1 MPSAV
6 AGAVNGTASYAAGN
20 SELGGPAAGCGFTIQ
35 GQVAVGKQLGTKA
48 RTRRRPWVSANG
60 ESVESVG
67 VSGVAGGNLYL
78 VAIKAPG
85 AVALSYQDLQSF
97 PDDGY
102 RRELVHGQLLVT
114 PSPAGRH
121 QRALMSLAYLLKA
134 ACPPDLE
141 VLPAPYDWKLAL
153 DTVFQP
159 DLMVIRAEDF
169 DPDGPLD
176 DATPLLVVEVLSPS
190 SRTTDLTLKRYEY
203 ERAGV
208 PAYWIM
214 DPDAPSLVV
223 LRLEAGRYL
232 EAGVVEG
239 ETAYEADWPYR
250 LRVIAS
256 ELVR

>member
-1 MPSAV
+1 MP
-6 AGAVNGTASYAAGN
+6 
-20 SELGGPAAGCGFTIQ
+20 
-35 GQVAVGKQLGTKA
+35 
-48 RTRRRPWVSANG
+48 ANG
-60 ESVESVG
+60 EGGESVAL
-67 VSGVAGGNLYL
+67 SGQVGGTLYL

-114 PSPAGRH
+114 PSPVGRH
-121 QRALMSLAYLLKA
+121 QRALHRLGLLLGV
-134 ACPPDLE
+134 ACPPNLE
-141 VLPAPYDWKLAL
+141 VLPAPYDWKLAI

-176 DATPLLVVEVLSPS
+176 GATPLLVVEVVSPS
-190 SRTTDLTLKRYEY
+190 SRATDITLQRYEY

-214 DPDAPSLVV
+214 DPDAASLAV

-232 EAGVVEG
+232 EAALVEG
-239 ETAYEADWPYR
+239 EAAYEADWPYR
-250 LRVIAS
+250 VRIIPS